1 MCWKNFW
8 NIANIFEMENRPEE
22 NTLKSMFS
30 SRLNA
35 VAMNNRSLQLKGN
48 VDHMVLCRNQINI
61 NFWSHLISVYLN
73 YSFRGQRKKTL

>member
-30 SRLNA
+30 SRLHA
-35 VAMNNRSLQLKGN
+35 VAMNNRSLQLEGN

-61 NFWSHLISVYLN
+61 NF
-73 YSFRGQRKKTL
+73 

>member
-8 NIANIFEMENRPEE
+8 NIANIFEMENRLEE
-22 NTLKSMFS
+22 NTPKSMFS

-35 VAMNNRSLQLKGN
+35 VAMNNRSLQLEGN

-61 NFWSHLISVYLN
+61 NF
-73 YSFRGQRKKTL
+73 

>member
-8 NIANIFEMENRPEE
+8 SIANIFEMENRLEE
-22 NTLKSMFS
+22 NTPKSMFS

-35 VAMNNRSLQLKGN
+35 VAMNNRSLQLEGN

-61 NFWSHLISVYLN
+61 NF
-73 YSFRGQRKKTL
+73 

>member
-1 MCWKNFW
+1 
-8 NIANIFEMENRPEE
+8 MENRPEE

-48 VDHMVLCRNQINI
+48 VDHMVLCRNQINV
-61 NFWSHLISVYLN
+61 NF
-73 YSFRGQRKKTL
+73 